1 MSEVGPR
8 VPDPRMIPSWQVEP
22 RREQQPTLPAPSS
35 SGGYDDDL
43 VVRPF
48 LLTGGR
54 TQPIQDGL
62 RVESLLSAQPAALSA
77 PLRFEA
83 RRIVEI
89 CQRPASVAE
98 LAVGLG
104 VPLGVV
110 RVLAADLLVDGYLR
124 RVEQGE
130 LSIEMIERIRDRV
143 RAL

>member
-8 VPDPRMIPSWQVEP
+8 VPDPRMIPSWQSEP
-22 RREQQPTLPAPSS
+22 PRVHQPATPAQPS

-54 TQPIQDGL
+54 TRPIQDGL

-89 CQRPASVAE
+89 CQRPASIAE

-110 RVLAADLLVDGYLR
+110 RVLAAELLGEGYLQ